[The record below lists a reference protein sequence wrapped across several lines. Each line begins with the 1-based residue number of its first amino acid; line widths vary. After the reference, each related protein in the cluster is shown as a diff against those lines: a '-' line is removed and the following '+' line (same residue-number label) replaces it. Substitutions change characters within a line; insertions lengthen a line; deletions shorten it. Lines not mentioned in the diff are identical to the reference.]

1 MSLNSSH
8 RDLFN
13 NIDGV
18 IIEVSV
24 CFQGFF
30 LLRFLSPLSPQI
42 TRRRDEREKAK
53 KQKKKKM
60 ILEAHQSSNDDTTNI
75 V

>member
-24 CFQGFF
+24 CF
-30 LLRFLSPLSPQI
+30 LLLFLSPLSPQI

-60 ILEAHQSSNDDTTNI
+60 ILEAHQSSSDDTTNI